1 MSTLSIVDLKL
12 LVNDYI
18 TIFNSKE
25 GEEIFED
32 VTHISSFPSSEM
44 KDIFDWRYGFLK
56 KRLLKVEEAD
66 SFSCEEFFYKG
77 IYIDDSH
84 KIIAYA
90 PITCEEKIIKNGY
103 IFNIFELMNFIY
115 QDTFSPFPH
124 FDQFHIPMDDY
135 RHYVYI
141 PVVRSENIK
150 GDLLQKFTFYST
162 IASMLKTVTVK
173 SGHDQT
179 MDTND
184 EEYIPHIL
192 SLIIT
197 CAYFKEYNMDHI
209 LEIANMSKTLK
220 KYIKFFKDSDFFTRY
235 AQYPIVNTSFF
246 NPYADNEMYDQLQ
259 DLFSGIIAEAITIKA
274 EYSFSHQAELF
285 GEVIGNL
292 FLSK

>member
-25 GEEIFED
+25 GEERFED
-32 VTHISSFPSSEM
+32 ATHISSFPSSEM
-44 KDIFDWRYGFLK
+44 RDIFDWRYGFLK
-56 KRLLKVEEAD
+56 KRLLKVEEANG
-66 SFSCEEFFYKG
+66 FSCEEFIYEG
-77 IYIDDSH
+77 TYIDDSH
-84 KIIAYA
+84 KTIAYV

-103 IFNIFELMNFIY
+103 IFNIFELMNCIY
-115 QDTFSPFPH
+115 QDIFSPFPH
-124 FDQFHIPMDDY
+124 FTQFHMPMDDY

-162 IASMLKTVTVK
+162 IASMLKTVK
-173 SGHDQT
+173 FGHDLM

-220 KYIKFFKDSDFFTRY
+220 KYIKFFNDSDFFTRY
-235 AQYPIVNTSFF
+235 TQDPIVNTSFF

-259 DLFSGIIAEAITIKA
+259 DQFSEIIAEAITIA
-274 EYSFSHQAELF
+274 VEYPFSHQAELF
-285 GEVIGNL
+285 GEAIGNL

>member
-1 MSTLSIVDLKL
+1 MSTISIVDLKL

-18 TIFNSKE
+18 TIFNSEK

-32 VTHISSFPSSEM
+32 ATYISSFPSSEM
-44 KDIFDWRYGFLK
+44 RDIFDWRYGFLK
-56 KRLLKVEEAD
+56 KRLLKVEEAND
-66 SFSCEEFFYKG
+66 FSCEEFIYEG
-77 IYIDDSH
+77 IYIDNSH

-103 IFNIFELMNFIY
+103 IFNIFELMNSIY

-124 FDQFHIPMDDY
+124 FSQFHMPMDDC

-141 PVVRSENIK
+141 PVIRSENIK

-162 IASMLKTVTVK
+162 IVSMLKTVK
-173 SGHDQT
+173 IGHDLM
-179 MDTND
+179 MDTKD
-184 EEYIPHIL
+184 DEYIPHIL

-220 KYIKFFKDSDFFTRY
+220 KYIKFFKDSDFFVRY
-235 AQYPIVNTSFF
+235 AQDPIVNTSFF
-246 NPYADNEMYDQLQ
+246 NPYTDNEMYDQLQ
-259 DLFSGIIAEAITIKA
+259 DRFSEIIAEAIIIET
-274 EYSFSHQAELF
+274 EYPFSHQIELF
-285 GEVIGNL
+285 GEAIGNL

>member
-1 MSTLSIVDLKL
+1 MSTISIVDLKL

-25 GEEIFED
+25 GEERFED
-32 VTHISSFPSSEM
+32 ATHISSFPSSEM
-44 KDIFDWRYGFLK
+44 TDIFDRRYGFLK
-56 KRLLKVEEAD
+56 KRLLKVEKAN
-66 SFSCEEFFYKG
+66 SFSCEEFVYEG

-84 KIIAYA
+84 KTIAYA

-103 IFNIFELMNFIY
+103 IFNIFELMNTIY
-115 QDTFSPFPH
+115 QDIFSPFSH
-124 FDQFHIPMDDY
+124 FNQFHMPIDDCS
-135 RHYVYI
+135 HYVYI

-150 GDLLQKFTFYST
+150 GDLLQKFTFYYT
-162 IASMLKTVTVK
+162 IMSMLKIIK
-173 SGHDQT
+173 FGHDLM

-209 LEIANMSKTLK
+209 LEIANMTKTLK
-220 KYIKFFKDSDFFTRY
+220 KYIKFFNDSDFFTRY
-235 AQYPIVNTSFF
+235 AQDPIVNTSFF
-246 NPYADNEMYDQLQ
+246 NPYVDNEMYDQLQ
-259 DLFSGIIAEAITIKA
+259 DRFSEIIAEAITIEL
-274 EYSFSHQAELF
+274 EYPFSHQAELF
-285 GEVIGNL
+285 GEAIGNL

>member
-44 KDIFDWRYGFLK
+44 TDIFDWRYGFLK

-66 SFSCEEFFYKG
+66 SFSCEEFFYEG

-103 IFNIFELMNFIY
+103 IFNIFELINFIY

-124 FDQFHIPMDDY
+124 FNQFHMPMDDC

-150 GDLLQKFTFYST
+150 GDLLQKFTFCST
-162 IASMLKTVTVK
+162 ILSMLKTVK
-173 SGHDQT
+173 FGHDMM

-184 EEYIPHIL
+184 EEYIPHII

-209 LEIANMSKTLK
+209 LEIVNMSKTLK
-220 KYIKFFKDSDFFTRY
+220 KYIKFFKDSDFLVRY
-235 AQYPIVNTSFF
+235 VQDPIVNTSFF

-259 DLFSGIIAEAITIKA
+259 DLFSEIIAEAITIA
-274 EYSFSHQAELF
+274 VEYPFSHQAELF
-285 GEVIGNL
+285 GEAIGNL

>member
-1 MSTLSIVDLKL
+1 MSTISIVDLKL

-18 TIFNSKE
+18 TIFNSEK

-32 VTHISSFPSSEM
+32 ATYISSFPSSEM
-44 KDIFDWRYGFLK
+44 RDIFDWRYGFLK
-56 KRLLKVEEAD
+56 KRLLKVEEAND
-66 SFSCEEFFYKG
+66 FSCEEFIYEG
-77 IYIDDSH
+77 IYIDNSH

-103 IFNIFELMNFIY
+103 IFNIFELMNSIY

-124 FDQFHIPMDDY
+124 FSQFHMPMDDC

-141 PVVRSENIK
+141 PVIRSENIK

-162 IASMLKTVTVK
+162 IVSMLKTVK
-173 SGHDQT
+173 IGHDLM
-179 MDTND
+179 MDTKD
-184 EEYIPHIL
+184 DEYIPHIL

-220 KYIKFFKDSDFFTRY
+220 KYIKFFKDSDFFVRY
-235 AQYPIVNTSFF
+235 AQDPIVNTSFF
-246 NPYADNEMYDQLQ
+246 NPYTDNEMYDQLQ
-259 DLFSGIIAEAITIKA
+259 DRFSEIIAEAIIIET
-274 EYSFSHQAELF
+274 EYPFSHQIELF
-285 GEVIGNL
+285 GEAIGIL
-292 FLSK
+292 

>member
-25 GEEIFED
+25 GEERFED
-32 VTHISSFPSSEM
+32 VTHISSFPSSDM
-44 KDIFDWRYGFLK
+44 TDIFDWRYGFLK

-66 SFSCEEFFYKG
+66 SFSCEEFFYEG
-77 IYIDDSH
+77 IYIDDFH

-124 FDQFHIPMDDY
+124 FNQFHMPMDDC

-150 GDLLQKFTFYST
+150 DNLLRKFTFYST
-162 IASMLKTVTVK
+162 ILSMLKTVK
-173 SGHDQT
+173 FGHDQM
-179 MDTND
+179 MDAND

-220 KYIKFFKDSDFFTRY
+220 KYIKFFKDSDFFVRY
-235 AQYPIVNTSFF
+235 VQDPIVNTSFF
-246 NPYADNEMYDQLQ
+246 YFFADNEMYDQLQ
-259 DLFSGIIAEAITIKA
+259 DRFSEIIAEAITIA
-274 EYSFSHQAELF
+274 VEYPFSHQAELF
-285 GEVIGNL
+285 GEAIGNL

>member
-1 MSTLSIVDLKL
+1 MSTISIVDLKL

-18 TIFNSKE
+18 TIFNSEK
-25 GEEIFED
+25 GEERFED
-32 VTHISSFPSSEM
+32 VTHMSSFPSSDIT
-44 KDIFDWRYGFLK
+44 DIFDWRYGFLK

-66 SFSCEEFFYKG
+66 GFSCEEFFYEG

-103 IFNIFELMNFIY
+103 IFNIFELMNSIY
-115 QDTFSPFPH
+115 QDIFSHFPH
-124 FDQFHIPMDDY
+124 FSQFHMPMDDC

-141 PVVRSENIK
+141 PVIRSENIK

-162 IASMLKTVTVK
+162 IASMLKTVK
-173 SGHDQT
+173 IGHDLM
-179 MDTND
+179 MDTKD
-184 EEYIPHIL
+184 DEYIPHIL

-220 KYIKFFKDSDFFTRY
+220 KYIKFFKDSDFFVRY
-235 AQYPIVNTSFF
+235 AQDPIVNTSFF
-246 NPYADNEMYDQLQ
+246 NPYTDNEMYDQLQ
-259 DLFSGIIAEAITIKA
+259 DRFSEIIAEAIIIET
-274 EYSFSHQAELF
+274 EYPFSHQVELF
-285 GEVIGNL
+285 GEAIGIL
-292 FLSK
+292 

>member
-1 MSTLSIVDLKL
+1 MSTISIVDLKL

-18 TIFNSKE
+18 TIFNSEK

-32 VTHISSFPSSEM
+32 ATYISSFPSSEM
-44 KDIFDWRYGFLK
+44 RDIFDWRYGFLK
-56 KRLLKVEEAD
+56 KRLLKVEEAKD
-66 SFSCEEFFYKG
+66 FSYEEFFYEG

-103 IFNIFELMNFIY
+103 IFNIFELMNSIY
-115 QDTFSPFPH
+115 QDIFSPFPH
-124 FDQFHIPMDDY
+124 FSQFHMPMDDC

-141 PVVRSENIK
+141 PVIRSENIK

-162 IASMLKTVTVK
+162 IVSMLKTVK
-173 SGHDQT
+173 IGHDLM
-179 MDTND
+179 MDTKD
-184 EEYIPHIL
+184 DEYIPHIL

-220 KYIKFFKDSDFFTRY
+220 KYIKFFKDSDFFVRY
-235 AQYPIVNTSFF
+235 AQDPIVNTSFF
-246 NPYADNEMYDQLQ
+246 NPYTDNEMYDQLQ
-259 DLFSGIIAEAITIKA
+259 DRFSEIIAEAIIIET
-274 EYSFSHQAELF
+274 EYPFSHQVELF
-285 GEVIGNL
+285 GEAIGIL
-292 FLSK
+292 

>member
-44 KDIFDWRYGFLK
+44 RDIFDWRYGFLK
-56 KRLLKVEEAD
+56 KRLLKVEEANG
-66 SFSCEEFFYKG
+66 FSCEEFFYEG
-77 IYIDDSH
+77 IYIDDFH
-84 KIIAYA
+84 KTIAYA

-115 QDTFSPFPH
+115 QDIFSPFPH
-124 FDQFHIPMDDY
+124 FNQFHMPMDDC

-141 PVVRSENIK
+141 PVIRSENIK
-150 GDLLQKFTFYST
+150 DNLLQKFTFYST
-162 IASMLKTVTVK
+162 ILSMLKTVK
-173 SGHDQT
+173 IGHDLM
-179 MDTND
+179 MDTKD

-192 SLIIT
+192 SLVIT
-197 CAYFKEYNMDHI
+197 CAYFKEYDMDHI

-220 KYIKFFKDSDFFTRY
+220 KYIKFFKDSDFFVRY
-235 AQYPIVNTSFF
+235 AQDPIVNTSFF

-259 DLFSGIIAEAITIKA
+259 DQFSEIIAEAITIA
-274 EYSFSHQAELF
+274 VEYPFSHQAELF

-292 FLSK
+292 FLSE